1 MKIGVSGASGQL
13 GRATLEELKARG
25 ARGPVG
31 ISRTPE
37 NVQAPAEGRPGDYDR
52 PETLVE
58 AYRGLD
64 RLVLIPSDD
73 LRPGVRGRQF
83 AAAIDAA
90 AQAGVGHVVLV
101 SAAGAREQDETS
113 MYGAYWTGEQHL
125 MRTAPRWTILRM
137 NFYSESLAELAQMS
151 LGTGVLPGLGE
162 SRVAFVSRGDV
173 AGAAAGI
180 LLGEGHSGALYNA
193 TGPAVVTGEERAALV
208 AQITGKPLR
217 FAILAEEQ
225 LRGGL
230 VQAGLPE
237 VYVNAIVDIHKYMVD
252 GAFDIVTGD
261 VGKLAGR
268 PPRPLQEVLAATLS

>member
-31 ISRTPE
+31 ISRAPE
-37 NVQAPAEGRPGDYDR
+37 NVTAPAEGRLGDYDR

-64 RLVLIPSDD
+64 RLMIIPSDE
-73 LRPGVRGRQF
+73 LRPGVRDRQF

-90 AQAGVGHVVLV
+90 VEAGVGHIVLV
-101 SAAGAREQDETS
+101 SAAGARKQDETS
-113 MYGAYWTGEQHL
+113 MYAAYWTGEQHL
-125 MRTAPRWTILRM
+125 MRAAPRWTILRM
-137 NFYSESLAELAQMS
+137 NFYSEMLTQLAQTS
-151 LGTGVLPGLGE
+151 LGAGVLPGLGE
-162 SRVAFVSRGDV
+162 SRVAFVSRDDV

-193 TGPAVVTGEERAALV
+193 TGPAAVTGEERAALV
-208 AQITGKPLR
+208 AEVTRRPVR
-217 FAILAEEQ
+217 FAILTEEQ
-225 LRGGL
+225 FRGGL

-268 PPRPLQEVLAATLS
+268 PPRPLREILAATLS